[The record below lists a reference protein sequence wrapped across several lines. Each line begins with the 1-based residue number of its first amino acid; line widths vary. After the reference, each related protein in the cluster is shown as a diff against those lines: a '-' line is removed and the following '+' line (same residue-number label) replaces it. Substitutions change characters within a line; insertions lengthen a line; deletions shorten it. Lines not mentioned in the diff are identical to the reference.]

1 MKVKFKKLF
10 LIFFDKI
17 WVYISIVQ
25 KGSAISNISYKIH
38 INLIIL
44 YMYTLTDLSIS
55 SPSQFISDE
64 DMESLGKDAKF

>member
-38 INLIIL
+38 INLLIL

>member
-38 INLIIL
+38 INLLIL
-44 YMYTLTDLSIS
+44 CMYTLTDLSIS

>member
-38 INLIIL
+38 INLLIL

-55 SPSQFISDE
+55 SPTQFISDE
-64 DMESLGKDAKF
+64 DMESLGKDAKL